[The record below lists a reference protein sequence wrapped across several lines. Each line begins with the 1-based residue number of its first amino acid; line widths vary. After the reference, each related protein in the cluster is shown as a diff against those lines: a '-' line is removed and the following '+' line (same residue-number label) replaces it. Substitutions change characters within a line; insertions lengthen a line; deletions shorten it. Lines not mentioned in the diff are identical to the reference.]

1 LPRFVSVAV
10 PVPFLDLLTYR
21 VPDDMALPLRGA
33 RLVVPLGRRVVTG
46 IAVGPA
52 EVPGDR
58 AIKNIVAVL
67 DADAFLPPAVVELA
81 LWVAGYYACGAG
93 DALAA
98 AMPPVRAAK
107 MVRTVS
113 LTAQGHEPDL
123 KLTPRQREA
132 IGLLLGAPAAA
143 SQSMSSSD

>member
-1 LPRFVSVAV
+1 
-10 PVPFLDLLTYR
+10 
-21 VPDDMALPLRGA
+21 MALPFRGA
-33 RLVVPLGRRVVTG
+33 RVVVPLGGRVVTG

-52 EVPGDR
+52 EIPGDR
-58 AIKNIVAVL
+58 EIKNIVAVL

-81 LWVAGYYACGAG
+81 LWVADYYACGAG

-113 LTAQGHEPDL
+113 LTSRGHEPDL

-132 IGLLLGAPAAA
+132 IDILRGAPDGLNVSVLRGRGISADVLKRLMA
-143 SQSMSSSD
+143 